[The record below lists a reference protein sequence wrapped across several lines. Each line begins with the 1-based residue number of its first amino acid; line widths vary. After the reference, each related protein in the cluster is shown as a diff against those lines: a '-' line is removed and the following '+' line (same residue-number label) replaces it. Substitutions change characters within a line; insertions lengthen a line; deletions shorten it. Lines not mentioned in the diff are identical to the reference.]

1 MLLICQILKK
11 YNYKVLF
18 GNLNISICEFITKW
32 SLAKLWCVMIFFTM
46 SIFFLQSPIWTEKF
60 SWCNVIQQIKKRCR
74 LKLLVGM
81 NMIYYLHGID
91 KSSFQ
96 QFKTDSLFTD
106 NNNRQSLFLIK
117 LKECMDSLITARAL
131 LRTSG

>member
-1 MLLICQILKK
+1 
-11 YNYKVLF
+11 
-18 GNLNISICEFITKW
+18 
-32 SLAKLWCVMIFFTM
+32 
-46 SIFFLQSPIWTEKF
+46 
-60 SWCNVIQQIKKRCR
+60 
-74 LKLLVGM
+74 M

-117 LKECMDSLITARAL
+117 LKELNTYSFQFLESLKEQL
-131 LRTSG
+131 YY